1 MEGGYR
7 YMNTAYL
14 NLMQDKHIR
23 RFFIFLL
30 TFCIALLTMAAAF
43 CIAVTAS
50 AKNMLLSHDT
60 AVASSLISQG
70 VSENI
75 IAKALTTELPIAQ
88 DTVYVQEG
96 SDLLSRLGLV
106 PSLETRFLPHLHT
119 FAIRTGYRALA
130 ILLLACF
137 LLLGVSLLFLHKR
150 DRLYYQA
157 ISIIDR
163 YIDGDYSIRLPQE
176 DEGCIYQMFSCTDRL
191 ATMLQAQNESEQK
204 SKLFLRNTISDIS
217 HQLKTPL
224 AALSMYQEIM
234 ANEPDQP
241 DVIEKFALKAGL
253 AIDRMEQLIH
263 SLLKITRLDA
273 GTIVF
278 ERQTCNLST
287 FISHATDE
295 LTTRAVNE
303 GKSIIFDGCDTDTL
317 LCDPSWTSEAVSNI
331 VKNALDHTDCGGI
344 VRICWDCS
352 PIATR
357 IMISDNGSG
366 IAPEDIYHIFKRF
379 YRSNSSPDTQGIGL
393 GLPLAKSI
401 VEGQG
406 GTISV
411 RSTPHEGTTFT
422 LLFPT

>member
-204 SKLFLRNTISDIS
+204 SKLFCEIRFLISPTS
-217 HQLKTPL
+217 SKRRWR
-224 AALSMYQEIM
+224 LSPCIR
-234 ANEPDQP
+234 
-241 DVIEKFALKAGL
+241 K
-253 AIDRMEQLIH
+253 
-263 SLLKITRLDA
+263 SW
-273 GTIVF
+273 
-278 ERQTCNLST
+278 QTN
-287 FISHATDE
+287 
-295 LTTRAVNE
+295 
-303 GKSIIFDGCDTDTL
+303 
-317 LCDPSWTSEAVSNI
+317 PTSPMS
-331 VKNALDHTDCGGI
+331 
-344 VRICWDCS
+344 
-352 PIATR
+352 
-357 IMISDNGSG
+357 
-366 IAPEDIYHIFKRF
+366 
-379 YRSNSSPDTQGIGL
+379 
-393 GLPLAKSI
+393 
-401 VEGQG
+401 
-406 GTISV
+406 
-411 RSTPHEGTTFT
+411 
-422 LLFPT
+422 